1 MISTNDF
8 KNGMTINLD
17 GKLFNIIYFQHVKP
31 GKGGAFVRT
40 RLKNLDTGAVIDY
53 TFRADEKVELAI
65 LDRRDMQYLYEE
77 GEGIVFMDMQT
88 YEQIKLDKEV
98 IGENLKFLRENDS
111 VQVVFYKDKP
121 IAADVPTFVEL
132 EVSST
137 TPGFKGDTVSA
148 GTKPAVLETG
158 AVVNVPMFIKEGDH
172 IKVDTRSGEYVT
184 RVS

>member
-137 TPGFKGDTVSA
+137 IPGFKGDTVSA

>member
-1 MISTNDF
+1 MVSTNDF

-40 RLKNLDTGAVIDY
+40 KLKNLDTGAVIDY

-65 LDRRDMQYLYEE
+65 LDRREMQYLYEE

-88 YEQIKLDKEV
+88 YEQMKLDKEI
-98 IGENLKFLRENDS
+98 IGESLKLLKENDI
-111 VQVVFYKDKP
+111 VQVVFYKGNP
-121 IAADVPTFVEL
+121 VAVDVPTFVKL
-132 EVSST
+132 KVSST
-137 TPGFKGDTVSA
+137 PHGFKGDTVSA

-158 AVVNVPMFIKEGDH
+158 AIVNVPMFIKEGDV
-172 IKVDTRSGEYVT
+172 IKVDTRSSEYVT
-184 RVS
+184 RIS

>member
-98 IGENLKFLRENDS
+98 IRENLKFLRENDS

-121 IAADVPTFVEL
+121 VAADVPTFVEL

-137 TPGFKGDTVSA
+137 IPGFKGDTVSA

>member
-1 MISTNDF
+1 MVSTNDF

-40 RLKNLDTGAVIDY
+40 KLKNLDTGAVIDY

-65 LDRRDMQYLYEE
+65 LDRREMQYLYEE
-77 GEGIVFMDMQT
+77 DEGIVLMDMKT
-88 YEQIKLDKEV
+88 YEQIKLDKEI
-98 IGENLKFLRENDS
+98 IGENLKLLKENDIA
-111 VQVVFYKDKP
+111 QVVFYKGDP
-121 IAADVPTFVEL
+121 VAVDIPTFVEL
-132 EVSST
+132 KVTST
-137 TPGFKGDTVSA
+137 PPGFKGDTVSA

-158 AVVNVPMFIKEGDH
+158 AVVNVPMFIKEGDV

-184 RVS
+184 RIS

>member
-1 MISTNDF
+1 MVSTNDF

-40 RLKNLDTGAVIDY
+40 KLKNLDTGAVIDY

-65 LDRRDMQYLYEE
+65 LDRREMQYLYEE

-88 YEQIKLDKEV
+88 YEQMKLDKEI
-98 IGENLKFLRENDS
+98 IGESLKLLKENDI
-111 VQVVFYKDKP
+111 VQVVFYKGNP
-121 IAADVPTFVEL
+121 VAVDVPTFVKL
-132 EVSST
+132 KVSST
-137 TPGFKGDTVSA
+137 PYGFKGDTVSA

-158 AVVNVPMFIKEGDH
+158 AIVNVPMFIKEGDV
-172 IKVDTRSGEYVT
+172 IKVDTRSSEYVT
-184 RVS
+184 RIS

>member
-98 IGENLKFLRENDS
+98 IRENLKFLRENDS

-137 TPGFKGDTVSA
+137 IPGFKGDTVSA

>member
-1 MISTNDF
+1 M
-8 KNGMTINLD
+8 
-17 GKLFNIIYFQHVKP
+17 
-31 GKGGAFVRT
+31 
-40 RLKNLDTGAVIDY
+40 
-53 TFRADEKVELAI
+53 
-65 LDRRDMQYLYEE
+65 
-77 GEGIVFMDMQT
+77 
-88 YEQIKLDKEV
+88 
-98 IGENLKFLRENDS
+98 RENDS

-137 TPGFKGDTVSA
+137 IPGFKGDTVSA